1 MIRSLPL
8 PVLTRDNMKPNVLH
22 MIDSF
27 EQGGSERQAVQLVRQ
42 LHESG
47 RSGVRLACLQNKGSL
62 RGEADR
68 LGLGEIPEYPLT
80 SFYDRNFVTQLRR
93 LARFL
98 KENEI
103 DVVHTHDFYTNIFGM
118 TAAALA
124 RVRARIAYKG
134 ETDGFRTSAQKRLER
149 GAFRLAHRVVANSDA
164 VRRQLISEGLPA
176 EKVVRHYNGLDL
188 KRVAVQS
195 GATRNDILE
204 MLGLPERRLVTI
216 VANLQHPV
224 KDHPTFLRAAA
235 RVRAEVHDAAF
246 VIAGEG
252 KLIAGLRELTAQLKL
267 ERDVFFVGRC
277 EKVAELLSVSDV
289 CALSSTAEGF
299 SNSILEYMAAARP
312 VVVTDVGGAREA
324 VIEGETGYVI
334 SAGDD
339 QQMAERMIALLRDP
353 QRARAMGERGK
364 SIVAEKF
371 SCERQLANTLGLYS
385 DLLGKEFK
393 TEVAE
398 VSGVATFRVPTP
410 VGSSCQNP
418 ER

>member
-1 MIRSLPL
+1 
-8 PVLTRDNMKPNVLH
+8 

-27 EQGGSERQAVQLVRQ
+27 EQGGSERQALQLVRQ
-42 LHESG
+42 LHESE
-47 RSGVRLACLQNKGSL
+47 RCRVRLACLQNQGSL

-118 TAAALA
+118 TAAAMA
-124 RVRARIAYKG
+124 RVHARIAYKG
-134 ETDGFRTSAQKRLER
+134 ETHGFRTSAQKRLER
-149 GAFRLAHRVVANSDA
+149 VAFRLAHRVVANSDA
-164 VRRQLISEGLPA
+164 VRKQLIRESVPA
-176 EKVVRHYNGLDL
+176 EKVVKHHNGLDL
-188 KRVAVQS
+188 KRVTIQS
-195 GATRNDILE
+195 GATRGDILG
-204 MLGLPERRLVTI
+204 MLALPERRLVTI

-235 RVRAEVHDAAF
+235 RVHSAIPDAAF

-252 KLIAGLRELTAQLKL
+252 KLMPGLRELAAELNLKN
-267 ERDVFFVGRC
+267 DVFFIGRC
-277 EKVAELLSVSDV
+277 EKIAELLSVSEL

-324 VIEGETGYVI
+324 VIEGETGYIV

-339 QQMAERMIALLRDP
+339 QQMAGRMIELLRDP
-353 QRARAMGERGK
+353 RRGRAMGEHGK
-364 SIVAEKF
+364 SIVEEKF
-371 SCERQLANTLGLYS
+371 SCERHLANTLDLYFE
-385 DLLGKEFK
+385 LLGGQFSA
-393 TEVAE
+393 EVAE
-398 VSGVATFRVPTP
+398 VRGVTAFRVPR
-410 VGSSCQNP
+410 SCP
-418 ER
+418 KP

>member
-1 MIRSLPL
+1 
-8 PVLTRDNMKPNVLH
+8 

-27 EQGGSERQAVQLVRQ
+27 EQGGSERQALQLVRQ

-47 RSGVRLACLQNKGSL
+47 RPGVRLACLQNKGSL
-62 RGEADR
+62 RAEADR
-68 LGLGEIPEYPLT
+68 LGLGDIPEYPLT
-80 SFYDRNFVTQLRR
+80 SFYDRNFATQLRR

-98 KENEI
+98 KDNEI
-103 DVVHTHDFYTNIFGM
+103 EVVHTHDFYTNIFGM
-118 TAAALA
+118 TAAAMA
-124 RVRARIAYKG
+124 RVRARVAYKG
-134 ETDGFRTSAQKRLER
+134 ETAGFRTATQKRLER

-164 VRRQLISEGLPA
+164 VREQLIREGVPA
-176 EKVVRHYNGLDL
+176 EKVVKHYNGLDL
-188 KRVAVQS
+188 KRVAVKS
-195 GATRNDILE
+195 DAKRDDILA

-235 RVRAEVHDAAF
+235 RVRAKVPDAAF

-252 KLIAGLRELTAQLKL
+252 KLMSTLSELAAELNLKN
-267 ERDVFFVGRC
+267 DVFFIGRC
-277 EKVAELLSVSDV
+277 EKVAELLFVSDV

-324 VIEGETGYVI
+324 VIEGETGYIV

-339 QQMAERMIALLRDP
+339 QLMAERMIELLRDP
-353 QRARAMGERGK
+353 QRACAMGERGR
-364 SIVAEKF
+364 SVVEEKF
-371 SCERQLANTLGLYS
+371 SCEQHLANTFDLYS
-385 DLLGKEFK
+385 ELLGKEFK
-393 TEVAE
+393 AE
-398 VSGVATFRVPTP
+398 VPDVHGVAAFIVPTT

>member
-1 MIRSLPL
+1 
-8 PVLTRDNMKPNVLH
+8 

-27 EQGGSERQAVQLVRQ
+27 EQGGSERQALQLVRQ

-68 LGLGEIPEYPLT
+68 LSLGEIPEYPLT

-98 KENEI
+98 KDNEI

-124 RVRARIAYKG
+124 RVRARVAYKG

-149 GAFRLAHRVVANSDA
+149 GAFRLAHRVVANSGA
-164 VRRQLISEGLPA
+164 VRRQLISEGLPD

-195 GATRNDILE
+195 GVTRNDILE
-204 MLGLPERRLVTI
+204 MLALPERRLVTI
-216 VANLQHPV
+216 VANLQHSV

-235 RVRAEVHDAAF
+235 RVRAEVPDAAF

-252 KLIAGLRELTAQLKL
+252 KLMPGLRELTAQMGM
-267 ERDVFFVGRC
+267 ERAVFFIGRC

-324 VIEGETGYVI
+324 VIEGETGYIV

-339 QQMAERMIALLRDP
+339 QQMAERMVELLRDP
-353 QRARAMGERGK
+353 RRARVMGQRGK
-364 SIVAEKF
+364 STVEEKF
-371 SCERQLANTLGLYS
+371 SCERHLANTLGLYS
-385 DLLGKEFK
+385 ELLGKEFN
-393 TEVAE
+393 
-398 VSGVATFRVPTP
+398 AT
-410 VGSSCQNP
+410 GSEARASARASIARGICP
-418 ER
+418 P

>member
-1 MIRSLPL
+1 
-8 PVLTRDNMKPNVLH
+8 

-27 EQGGSERQAVQLVRQ
+27 EQGGSERQAIQLVRQ

-47 RSGVRLACLQNKGSL
+47 CCGVRLACLQNKGSL

-68 LGLGEIPEYPLT
+68 LGLGEIPEYALT

-103 DVVHTHDFYTNIFGM
+103 EVIHTHDFYTNIFGM
-118 TAAALA
+118 TAAAMA
-124 RVRARIAYKG
+124 RVRARITYKG
-134 ETDGFRTSAQKRLER
+134 ETDGFRTATQKRLER
-149 GAFRLAHRVVANSDA
+149 GAFRLAHRVVANSVA
-164 VRRQLISEGLPA
+164 VRKQLIREGVPA
-176 EKVVRHYNGLDL
+176 EKVVQHYNGLDL

-195 GATRNDILE
+195 GATRDDILA
-204 MLGLPERRLVTI
+204 MLALPERRLVTI

-235 RVRAEVHDAAF
+235 RVRSAIPDAAF

-252 KLIAGLRELTAQLKL
+252 KLMPGLRELTAQLGL
-267 ERDVFFVGRC
+267 ERDVLFIGRC

-289 CALSSTAEGF
+289 CVLSSTAEGF

-324 VIEGETGYVI
+324 VIEGETGYVV

-339 QQMAERMIALLRDP
+339 QQMAERMIELLRDP
-353 QRARAMGERGK
+353 QQARVMGERGK
-364 SIVAEKF
+364 SIVEEKF
-371 SCERQLANTLGLYS
+371 SCARHLANTLGVYS
-385 DLLGKEFK
+385 ELLG
-393 TEVAE
+393 ARSNAN
-398 VSGVATFRVPTP
+398 VSEARASVRVSIPR
-410 VGSSCQNP
+410 GSCP
-418 ER
+418 P

>member
-1 MIRSLPL
+1 
-8 PVLTRDNMKPNVLH
+8 

-27 EQGGSERQAVQLVRQ
+27 EQGGSERQALQLVRQ

-47 RSGVRLACLQNKGSL
+47 RCGVRLACLQNKGSL

-134 ETDGFRTSAQKRLER
+134 ETDGFRTATQKRLER

-176 EKVVRHYNGLDL
+176 GKVVRHYNGLDL

-195 GATRNDILE
+195 GATPNDILE

-235 RVRAEVHDAAF
+235 RVRAEVPDAAF

-252 KLIAGLRELTAQLKL
+252 KLIEGLRELTAQLEL
-267 ERDVFFVGRC
+267 EHDVFFIGRC

-324 VIEGETGYVI
+324 VIEGETGYLV

-339 QQMAERMIALLRDP
+339 QQMAERMIELLRDP
-353 QRARAMGERGK
+353 KRARAMGERGK
-364 SIVAEKF
+364 SIVEEKF
-371 SCERQLANTLGLYS
+371 SCERQLANTLDLYFGM
-385 DLLGKEFK
+385 LGGKL
-393 TEVAE
+393 TAEVAE
-398 VSGVATFRVPTP
+398 ASGVTAFRVPTS

>member
-1 MIRSLPL
+1 
-8 PVLTRDNMKPNVLH
+8 

-27 EQGGSERQAVQLVRQ
+27 EQGGSERQALQLVRQ

-62 RGEADR
+62 RGAADR

-118 TAAALA
+118 TAAAMS

-134 ETDGFRTSAQKRLER
+134 ETDGFRTAVQKRLER

-164 VRRQLISEGLPA
+164 VRKQLIREGVPA
-176 EKVVRHYNGLDL
+176 EKVVKHYNGLDL
-188 KRVAVQS
+188 KRIAIQS
-195 GATRNDILE
+195 DATRDDILA

-235 RVRAEVHDAAF
+235 RVRAAVPDAAF
-246 VIAGEG
+246 AIAGEG
-252 KLIAGLRELTAQLKL
+252 KLMPSLRELAAELDLK
-267 ERDVFFVGRC
+267 DNVFFIGRC
-277 EKVAELLSVSDV
+277 EKVAELLSVSEL

-324 VIEGETGYVI
+324 VIEGETGYIV
-334 SAGDD
+334 SAGDE
-339 QQMAERMIALLRDP
+339 QQMAERMIELLRDP
-353 QRARAMGERGK
+353 DRARAMGEHGR
-364 SIVAEKF
+364 SVVEERF
-371 SCERQLANTLGLYS
+371 SCERHLANTLELYS
-385 DLLGKEFK
+385 KLLSKELHTK
-393 TEVAE
+393 GAKSSAKVAE
-398 VSGVATFRVPTP
+398 ESSARRSSADSSVSSVV
-410 VGSSCQNP
+410 
-418 ER
+418 

>member
-1 MIRSLPL
+1 
-8 PVLTRDNMKPNVLH
+8 

-27 EQGGSERQAVQLVRQ
+27 EQGGSERQALQLVRQ
-42 LHESG
+42 LHESE
-47 RSGVRLACLQNKGSL
+47 RCRVRLACLQNKGSL

-103 DVVHTHDFYTNIFGM
+103 DVVHTHDFYTNVFGM
-118 TAAALA
+118 TAAAMT

-149 GAFRLAHRVVANSDA
+149 GAFRLAHRIVANSDA
-164 VRRQLISEGLPA
+164 VRKQLVREGVPA
-176 EKVVRHYNGLDL
+176 EKLVKHYNGLDL
-188 KRVAVQS
+188 ERVAVHS
-195 GATRNDILE
+195 GATHDDILA

-216 VANLQHPV
+216 VANLQHAV

-235 RVRAEVHDAAF
+235 RVRAAMPGAAF

-252 KLIAGLRELTAQLKL
+252 KLMPGLCELAAELNLKD
-267 ERDVFFVGRC
+267 DVFFIGRC

-324 VIEGETGYVI
+324 VSDGETGYIVPP
-334 SAGDD
+334 GDD
-339 QQMAERMIALLRDP
+339 QQMAERMIELLRDP
-353 QRARAMGERGK
+353 KRACAMGERGK
-364 SIVAEKF
+364 SIVEEKF
-371 SCERQLANTLGLYS
+371 SCERQLTNTLDLYS
-385 DLLGKEFK
+385 ELLGKESANVL
-393 TEVAE
+393 EARASARASIARGSCPPSR
-398 VSGVATFRVPTP
+398 SGF
-410 VGSSCQNP
+410 
-418 ER
+418 